1 MDLTAAPGTFEARWC
16 DPRGGAPSDAEG
28 GAPSDAEGGTPTG
41 GTIVVSTPPDSR
53 DWARSLDRT

>member
-1 MDLTAAPGTFEARWC
+1 MDLTAAPGTFEARWF
-16 DPRGGAPSDAEG
+16 DPRG

-41 GTIVVSTPPDSR
+41 GTIVASTPPDSR